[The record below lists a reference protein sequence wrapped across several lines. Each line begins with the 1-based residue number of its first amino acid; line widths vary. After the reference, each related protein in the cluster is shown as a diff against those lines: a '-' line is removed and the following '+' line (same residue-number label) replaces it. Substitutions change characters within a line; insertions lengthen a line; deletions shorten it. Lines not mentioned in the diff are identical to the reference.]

1 MPLFSPLYFVEKL
14 GKIGVFDSGFG
25 GLTILREFVDAFP
38 MYDYVYLGDNARA
51 PYGNKSF
58 DLIYEYTIEG
68 VRYLFDQGCELVI
81 LACNTASA
89 KALRTIQQKDLP
101 KLAPTK
107 RVLGVIRPSTE
118 EIGSLSRT
126 GVVGILGTEGTV
138 NSNSY
143 GIELAKLSP
152 KTTVI
157 QQACPLWVP
166 LIEEKAY
173 DSAAGKLIIAS
184 DIKRLF
190 DQNHEIDVIVLAC
203 THYPI
208 LKSLIDSLV
217 PPGVK
222 VLAQGP
228 LVAEKLKTYLFRH
241 PEIENRLTRGATIA
255 CYTTES
261 SDYFNEHASEI
272 FGKPLRA
279 AHIQLN

>member
-1 MPLFSPLYFVEKL
+1 MPLFLYLYFVERK

-25 GLTILREFVDAFP
+25 GLTILRDIVHLFP
-38 MYDYVYLGDNARA
+38 MYEYVYLGDNARA

-58 DLIYEYTIEG
+58 DLIYEYTLEG
-68 VRYLFDQGCELVI
+68 VKYLFEQGCELVI

-89 KALRTIQQKDLP
+89 KALRTIQQRDLP
-101 KLAPTK
+101 HLAPNK

-143 GIELAKLSP
+143 VIELAKSSP
-152 KTTVI
+152 NTKVY

-166 LIEEKAY
+166 LIEEQQY
-173 DSAAGKLIIAS
+173 HSPAGELIIAS
-184 DIKRLF
+184 DLKRLF
-190 DQNHEIDVIVLAC
+190 EQNATIDVIVLAC

-208 LKSLIDSLV
+208 LKPMIDSLV
-217 PPGVK
+217 PPGVT
-222 VLAQGP
+222 VLSQGP
-228 LVAEKLKTYLFRH
+228 LVAEKLKDYLTRH
-241 PEIENRLTRGATIA
+241 PEMEHRLALGATLR

-272 FGKPLRA
+272 FGQSLNA
-279 AHIQLN
+279 EQIQLT

>member
-1 MPLFSPLYFVEKL
+1 MERT

-25 GLTILREFVDAFP
+25 GLTILRELVDTFP
-38 MYDYVYLGDNARA
+38 RYDFIYLGDNARA

-58 DLIYEYTIEG
+58 DLIYEYTLEG
-68 VRYLFDQGCELVI
+68 VKYLFDQGCELVI

-101 KLAPTK
+101 RIAPSK

-118 EIGSLSRT
+118 EIGTLSRT
-126 GVVGILGTEGTV
+126 GVVGVLGTEGTV
-138 NSNSY
+138 SSNSY

-152 KTTVI
+152 TTKVI

-166 LIEEKAY
+166 LIEQQAY

-190 DQNHEIDVIVLAC
+190 DQNQQIDVIVLAC

-208 LKSLIDSLV
+208 LKSHIEALV
-217 PPGVK
+217 PPGVM

-228 LVAEKLKTYLFRH
+228 LVAEKLKDYLNRH
-241 PEIENRLTRGATIA
+241 PEIEQRLSLGASIA
-255 CYTTES
+255 FNTTES
-261 SDYFNEHASEI
+261 SDYFNEHASVI
-272 FGKPLRA
+272 FGKSLHA
-279 AHIQLN
+279 EHIQLNS